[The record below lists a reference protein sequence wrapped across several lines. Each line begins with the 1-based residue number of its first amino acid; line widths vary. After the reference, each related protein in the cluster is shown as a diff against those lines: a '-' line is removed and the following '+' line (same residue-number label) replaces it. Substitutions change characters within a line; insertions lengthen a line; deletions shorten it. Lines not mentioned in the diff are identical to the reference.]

1 MQSTF
6 DERNWLVWLVKV
18 RIFILTLLLAI
29 ELAVAQFT
37 PTPLPMRLFL
47 STILFWYSLS
57 LFYVLLLSFWREH
70 KIQAALQ
77 VLTDL
82 ALVSI
87 VIHETGGWDSS
98 LNFLYPLVI
107 IVAAVLLPGIWAR
120 LVAALAFILYGTVLE
135 LNYYGL
141 VPSYCTTHPGLKALQ
156 AIIFVNLFAFLA
168 VAYLAG
174 LLTAKLR
181 QVGVQLKD
189 ASGALEDLQALHEN
203 IVHSISSG
211 LITTGLD
218 GRITLVNAAAEKLL
232 ERSAAELIGT
242 PVRER
247 FLDPLPNIEG
257 QKRHAEVRFDS
268 ASKFRKTFRVRVAAL
283 TVPERETLG
292 FVYVLDDLT
301 EIRRLEREVR
311 MQDRLA
317 AVGRLAA
324 AIAHEIRNPLT
335 SIAGSVSMLSGV
347 PEMNEEH
354 RRLLDIVT
362 RESQRLNAIITDFL
376 AYSRTK
382 QYNFA
387 KVDLIHLLEDT
398 LTLMDH
404 RMTAENTG
412 ISIRRRYA
420 VQQAP
425 VFADGDKIKQVFWNL
440 CENSLRAMQAAMK
453 ASTVDGGA
461 LTVTVEPLGQDWQ
474 VSVHDTGSGMTSQ
487 QIEKIFEPF
496 QSNFEGGT
504 GLGLAIVYQIV
515 QAHEGKVWAR
525 SKPGQGTTFVLRLH
539 RLEAEKAAEKAISAN
554 QIAIKPAEVPQLAA
568 AAGGRSHG

>member
-6 DERNWLVWLVKV
+6 DERNWLSWLVRV
-18 RIFILTLLLAI
+18 RIFILTLLLAL
-29 ELAVAQFT
+29 ELAVARFN
-37 PTPLPMRLFL
+37 PAPLPMRLFV
-47 STILFWYSLS
+47 STILFWFSLS
-57 LFYVLLLSFWREH
+57 LFFVLLLSLWQEH
-70 KIQAALQ
+70 RLQASIQ

-82 ALVSI
+82 ALISLV
-87 VIHETGGWDSS
+87 VHETGGWDSS
-98 LNFLYPLVI
+98 LNFLYPLAI
-107 IVAAVLLPGIWAR
+107 IVASVLLPRVWAY
-120 LVAALAFILYGTVLE
+120 LIAALAFILYGLVLE
-135 LNYYGL
+135 LNYYA
-141 VPSYCTTHPGLKALQ
+141 VIPSYCTTHPGFQALQ

-181 QVGVQLKD
+181 QVRVQLKD
-189 ASGALEDLQALHEN
+189 TSGALESLQVLHEN

-211 LITTGLD
+211 LVTTGLD
-218 GRITLVNAAAEKLL
+218 GRITLVNAAGQRLL
-232 ERSAAELIGT
+232 EHSAAELVGT
-242 PVRER
+242 PVSQL
-247 FLDPLPNIEG
+247 FMDPLPTVESEHD
-257 QKRHAEVRFDS
+257 HAEVRFETRG
-268 ASKFRKTFRVRVAAL
+268 KFRKTLRVRVAAL
-283 TVPERETLG
+283 TVPERG
-292 FVYVLDDLT
+292 DQGYVYVLEDLT
-301 EIRRLEREVR
+301 ELRRLEREIR

-382 QYNFA
+382 QYHFE

-404 RMTAENTG
+404 RMKAENTG
-412 ISIRRRYA
+412 IAIKRSFPVA
-420 VQQAP
+420 QAWTL
-425 VFADGDKIKQVFWNL
+425 ADGDKLKQVFWNI
-440 CENSLRAMQAAMK
+440 CENAVRAMK
-453 ASTVDGGA
+453 GGGT
-461 LTVTVEPLGQDWQ
+461 LTVSVEAASEDWQ
-474 VSVHDTGSGMTSQ
+474 IGFADTGEGMSPQ
-487 QIEKIFEPF
+487 QTEKVFEPF

-504 GLGLAIVYQIV
+504 GLGLAIVYQIM

-525 SKPGQGTTFVLRLH
+525 SKQGQGATFVLRLH
-539 RLEAEKAAEKAISAN
+539 RLDAERPAVAANGIGQTMLAGAAI
-554 QIAIKPAEVPQLAA
+554 
-568 AAGGRSHG
+568 AGGSRG